1 MAKMTDIVERLR
13 IGRETCGVDMC
24 RIREAR
30 SGCTCAEAADEIERL
45 REALRYYAKNHYPD
59 IDAGPWGPNS
69 NDWGDVARSA
79 LGEKE

>member
-1 MAKMTDIVERLR
+1 MDDIVERLR
-13 IGRETCGVDMC
+13 KVEPDAPGERTRWLRNPDGP
-24 RIREAR
+24 
-30 SGCTCAEAADEIERL
+30 EAADEIERL

-69 NDWGDVARSA
+69 NDWGDVARAA